1 VGCYGL
7 NIKVK
12 TWKEFSNFKTI
23 RLKQSLNQSFMKNK
37 SLSALLLLAMIV
49 FSCKD
54 ELITKDME
62 NTVANTEA
70 PVSLKAGVI
79 DMPGRLLASNC
90 FQCHGTNGYAGE
102 LKIGEQSAS
111 SIISDLNEMKTKDP
125 RSNIMN
131 LHARAYT
138 TEEIQL
144 IAEYISKQ
152 IKY

>member
-1 VGCYGL
+1 MKKKLAKLTSTGL
-7 NIKVK
+7 
-12 TWKEFSNFKTI
+12 FF
-23 RLKQSLNQSFMKNK
+23 L
-37 SLSALLLLAMIV
+37 LSASL

-54 ELITKDME
+54 DMIPPSE
-62 NTVANTEA
+62 KPVNTVTNSEFT
-70 PVSLKAGVI
+70 LKGAEI
-79 DMPGRLLASNC
+79 DLPGRVLASNC

-131 LHARAYT
+131 AHARAYT
-138 TEEIQL
+138 AEEIKI

>member
-1 VGCYGL
+1 
-7 NIKVK
+7 
-12 TWKEFSNFKTI
+12 
-23 RLKQSLNQSFMKNK
+23 MKLK
-37 SLSALLLLAMIV
+37 SLFALLLMAMIV
-49 FSCKD
+49 FSCK
-54 ELITKDME
+54 EEQITIDKE
-62 NTVANTEA
+62 STEVNSETT
-70 PVSLKAGVI
+70 VSLKAGVI
-79 DMPGRLLASNC
+79 DLPGRLLASNC

-125 RSNIMN
+125 SSNIMN

-138 TEEIQL
+138 TEEIKL

>member
-1 VGCYGL
+1 MK
-7 NIKVK
+7 NK
-12 TWKEFSNFKTI
+12 
-23 RLKQSLNQSFMKNK
+23 SLKNK

-54 ELITKDME
+54 EPITADTE
-62 NTVANTEA
+62 NAEANSEL
-70 PVSLKAGVI
+70 PVSLKAASI

-111 SIISDLNEMKTKDP
+111 SIISDINEMKSKDP

-131 LHARAYT
+131 VHAMAYS

-144 IAEYISKQ
+144 IANYISQQ